1 MIYYESRAEIGSGI
15 EYGSPQ
21 RKPFIKGSTQ
31 QHWSQRPI
39 LKFQIDYENHNS
51 KWNNKT
57 NSGGAIP
64 VFQALDTAVYRT
76 VKQFIDLD

>member
-21 RKPFIKGSTQ
+21 RKPFIKG
-31 QHWSQRPI
+31 
-39 LKFQIDYENHNS
+39 
-51 KWNNKT
+51 NNKT

-64 VFQALDTAVYRT
+64 VFQALGTAVYRT